1 MKVIITITFCCDNLW
16 KSKFMAVEMP
26 GKLRGFFPLTL

>member
-16 KSKFMAVEMP
+16 KSKFMALDKTWKSVN
-26 GKLRGFFPLTL
+26 FFS